1 MKKDTIA
8 KIFSLQNIIALGT
21 LIFGAIFW
29 FYTINGVPKKV
40 DEHEIRI
47 TSLEHDSIEFKTKM
61 DMTLN
66 SVMEIRALL
75 HQFLLKEKEK

>member
-1 MKKDTIA
+1 MKKDTLT

-47 TSLEHDSIEFKTKM
+47 TTLEHDSIEFKTKQ
-61 DMTLN
+61 DLLLQA
-66 SVMEIRALL
+66 VYEIRAV
-75 HQFLLKEKEK
+75 LLKKNIN

>member
-1 MKKDTIA
+1 MKKDTLT

-21 LIFGAIFW
+21 LILGAIFW

-47 TSLEHDSIEFKTKM
+47 TSLEHDSIEFKTKQ
-61 DMTLN
+61 DLLLQA
-66 SVMEIRALL
+66 VYEIRAV
-75 HQFLLKEKEK
+75 LLKKNNN

>member
-1 MKKDTIA
+1 MKKDIVT

-47 TSLEHDSIEFKTKM
+47 TSLEHDSIEFKTKQ
-61 DMTLN
+61 DLLLQA
-66 SVMEIRALL
+66 VYEIRAV
-75 HQFLLKEKEK
+75 LLKNNNG